1 MGKKRKENTS
11 YSCLNN
17 KGIGNIAYLKLK
29 ETIAHG
35 NSFGW
40 SKLKVIFQ
48 LFISVIQIDIF
59 KK

>member
-1 MGKKRKENTS
+1 MGKKRKENVI
-11 YSCLNN
+11 SCLNN